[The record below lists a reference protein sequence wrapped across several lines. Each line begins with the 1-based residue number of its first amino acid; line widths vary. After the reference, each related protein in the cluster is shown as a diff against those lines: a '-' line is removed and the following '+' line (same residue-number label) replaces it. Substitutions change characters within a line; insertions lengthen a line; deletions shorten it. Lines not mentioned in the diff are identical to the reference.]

1 MGKLL
6 KEHRESVRVRGELLT
21 LGARADEI
29 VVWHKNVL
37 IKNDDEILGN
47 VIAGSIQKLGRNHI
61 HRRGQFQVAWRVELQ
76 NVGVSLLIANL
87 KSRHDASHLDF
98 RDLPGAYV
106 RCMAGSN
113 RTLPELIRR

>member
-6 KEHRESVRVRGELLT
+6 KEHRESVRARGELLT

-29 VVWHKNVL
+29 VVRHKNVL

-87 KSRHDASHLDF
+87 KSRHDAVHLAF
-98 RDLPGAYV
+98 RDLPGSGV
-106 RCMAGSN
+106 RSVARSN
-113 RTLPELIRR
+113 WTLTDLVRQ